1 MSRRY
6 ALNFVDFFPSSGDLS
21 HKSRVFGLRENDTC
35 VSSQRSLFLFLSL
48 ISLFRF
54 FAINVFVDVH

>member
-6 ALNFVDFFPSSGDLS
+6 ALNFVDFFPSSGDLVTRAEFLGCV
-21 HKSRVFGLRENDTC
+21 KMLC

-48 ISLFRF
+48 IGLFRL
-54 FAINVFVDVH
+54 FAINVTVDVH